1 MSEALELTPR
11 QVGFLHDRLMALN
24 ALRDTN
30 QMANLLAALSAMG
43 KDGEKVVKEHMADL
57 RAGAGIELTS
67 GTAGYTEDNT

>member
-1 MSEALELTPR
+1 
-11 QVGFLHDRLMALN
+11 MALN